1 MQLCPTVPGFD
12 SRVTQQIFDLFC
24 TFYFLAL
31 QVTVLYSVQ
40 IEHISPTFQHEFLT
54 YSTSKMLLH
63 LASKKSK
70 KVSLRDGGRI
80 KRETRICIMIYTG
93 LVHRLSS
100 PRRTEKEEQQ
110 NHITS
115 YKQCHFSWKCVCV
128 RVHVAHECCC
138 CCISSKKVC
147 HRPTTVSSGA

>member
-1 MQLCPTVPGFD
+1 MLGEPGFD
-12 SRVTQQIFDLFC
+12 STQQIFDLFC

-115 YKQCHFSWKCVCV
+115 YKQCQWTTEEVCEG
-128 RVHVAHECCC
+128 AF
-138 CCISSKKVC
+138 
-147 HRPTTVSSGA
+147 TVNQMLTGNCLFLILNSYD

>member
-1 MQLCPTVPGFD
+1 MLGEPGFD
-12 SRVTQQIFDLFC
+12 STQQIFDLFC

-115 YKQCHFSWKCVCV
+115 YKQCQWTTEEVCEG
-128 RVHVAHECCC
+128 AF
-138 CCISSKKVC
+138 
-147 HRPTTVSSGA
+147 TVNQMSTGTCLFLIQNLDD